1 MVPATLLGMALAVG
15 SLLAMMV
22 LEGSSP
28 MAVVLLPPL
37 ILVFGGTF
45 GAAIAGS
52 NMADVRRIGSWFRL
66 AFAPEKASRNAKLVA
81 LLVELATHARK
92 EGMLPLEQR
101 ARNVEDPFLRRGLQM
116 AIDGVPVEQL
126 RAVLENEIT
135 VQRIDDRV
143 AAKFFARMGG
153 YAPTIGIIGTVVGLV
168 QVLQSLED
176 PELLGPLVA
185 TAFVATLWGVLSAN
199 FIWLPM
205 SVKIQRNSDL
215 RAAEMQVL
223 VAGITEILAGTN
235 PRALRVRLQSMLPP
249 GRRPAATARR
259 APDAPNLHVAS
270 ASCGSLADRSRLTCG
285 CTSRVVRVAGNAG
298 ADRTQETL
306 DMSTVQTTAGPR
318 SSSAAPPARSSVP
331 SPSSARP
338 RPSPAWAPTETSPTA
353 RRR

>member
-1 MVPATLLGMALAVG
+1 VPATLLGMALAVG

-28 MAVVLLPPL
+28 LAVVLLPPL

-52 NMADVRRIGSWFRL
+52 TMNDVRRIGSWFRL
-66 AFAPEKASRNAKLVA
+66 AFAPEKVSRSGKLVA
-81 LLVELATHARK
+81 VLVELAIHARK
-92 EGMLPLEQR
+92 EGMLPLEKR
-101 ARNVEDPFLRRGLQM
+101 ARQVEDPFLRHGLQM

-126 RAVLENEIT
+126 RQVLEDEIT
-135 VQRIDDRV
+135 VQRTDDRV

-168 QVLQSLED
+168 QVLQSLQD
-176 PELLGPLVA
+176 PEVLGALVA

-215 RAAEMQVL
+215 RAAEMHVL

-249 GRRPAATARR
+249 GEVRHTAA
-259 APDAPNLHVAS
+259 
-270 ASCGSLADRSRLTCG
+270 
-285 CTSRVVRVAGNAG
+285 
-298 ADRTQETL
+298 
-306 DMSTVQTTAGPR
+306 
-318 SSSAAPPARSSVP
+318 
-331 SPSSARP
+331 
-338 RPSPAWAPTETSPTA
+338 
-353 RRR
+353 